1 MNIIGIV
8 STFDEV
14 YANFADLID
23 EAEDRLETCAEKQ
36 ERQKLKSIIRRI
48 SHLDPFNAKG
58 YSSITKESITGMLS
72 VRYLKRL
79 HILKDFIKEMFFS
92 ITYIIILVQFQVSS
106 PSSPNQEADGNET
119 QTI

>member
-14 YANFADLID
+14 YANFAELID

-48 SHLDPFNAKG
+48 SHLEPFNAKG
-58 YSSITKESITGMLS
+58 YSAITKESITGMLS

-79 HILKDFIKEMFFS
+79 S
-92 ITYIIILVQFQVSS
+92 
-106 PSSPNQEADGNET
+106 
-119 QTI
+119 